1 MNNLKFS
8 DIISLARKAIQS
20 NRLRSNLTIAI
31 IAIGITALIGII
43 TVIEVLKGTIHTS
56 FSSMGSNTFS
66 ISAQSFFT
74 KGGRHGRQK
83 RVRQSEEDNRIKLSD
98 ARRFQDVY
106 PYPAISSLSLVAT
119 NTATVKR
126 NTKKTNPNIVVMG
139 TDEHYLTVS
148 GTSLE
153 AGRNFNTLDVSS
165 GVNTCI
171 LGNGIAKQLFGKGN
185 KAANGLIQIGD
196 ARYRVLGVMESKG
209 ASFINRTDNMI
220 LVTLANARQRFSL
233 SNKSCIISIHVND
246 MKKMDYAIDEA
257 EGTMRAIR
265 RLKGYEEN
273 NFAINKNDEIAN
285 SLIEN
290 LSFVALAASLIG
302 FITLL
307 GAAIGL
313 MNIMLV
319 SVAERTREIGLSK
332 AVGAT
337 DETIRRQFLIESVII
352 SLTGGLI
359 GIVVGILIGNLL
371 SLAFGSAFI
380 IPWLWIAIGLS
391 ICVAVGLLAGIYTA
405 LKAARLNPI
414 NALRYE

>member
-1 MNNLKFS
+1 MDINVYS
-8 DIISLARKAIQS
+8 D
-20 NRLRSNLTIAI
+20 
-31 IAIGITALIGII
+31 
-43 TVIEVLKGTIHTS
+43 
-56 FSSMGSNTFS
+56 
-66 ISAQSFFT
+66 
-74 KGGRHGRQK
+74 
-83 RVRQSEEDNRIKLSD
+83 
-98 ARRFQDVY
+98 
-106 PYPAISSLSLVAT
+106 
-119 NTATVKR
+119 
-126 NTKKTNPNIVVMG
+126 
-139 TDEHYLTVS
+139 
-148 GTSLE
+148 LE
-153 AGRNFNTLDVSS
+153 Y
-165 GVNTCI
+165 I
-171 LGNGIAKQLFGKGN
+171 
-185 KAANGLIQIGD
+185 
-196 ARYRVLGVMESKG
+196 
-209 ASFINRTDNMI
+209 
-220 LVTLANARQRFSL
+220 
-233 SNKSCIISIHVND
+233 
-246 MKKMDYAIDEA
+246 
-257 EGTMRAIR
+257 
-265 RLKGYEEN
+265 KGYEEN

-391 ICVAVGLLAGIYTA
+391 ICVVVGLLAGIYPA